1 MSDGEII
8 PDYLG
13 WPSVI
18 MRVLVNEKEWRE
30 DQVREVRM
38 EIEDGMMKAK
48 GAGYGKPLE
57 TGNDKG
63 QILS

>member
-1 MSDGEII
+1 
-8 PDYLG
+8 
-13 WPSVI
+13 

-57 TGNDKG
+57 TVNDKG